1 MKWNCKNSTYYDKGK
16 KAYGFGDDLP
26 SNMDEDT
33 VKEYKAKGLIA
44 EKVNAESEKDI
55 AEKER
60 LALLDHAKDLGLSPH
75 PRTGIEKLNTMIDDA
90 KVLID
95 LKDEALALG
104 IDPSDDV
111 KYDEL
116 KKLVDE
122 KKAGD
127 E

>member
-1 MKWNCKNSTYYDKGK
+1 MKWNSKNATYYDKGK
-16 KAYGFGDDLP
+16 KAYGFGEDLP
-26 SNMDEDT
+26 EDMDEDT
-33 VKEYKAKGLIA
+33 VKEYKSKGLIA
-44 EKVNAESEKDI
+44 ENVNAESEKDI

-60 LALLDHAKDLGLSPH
+60 QSLLDHAKDLGLKPH
-75 PRTGIEKLNTMIDDA
+75 PRTGTEKLNAMIDYEKA
-90 KVLID
+90 LID
-95 LKDEALALG
+95 LKDEALKLG

-116 KKLVDE
+116 KILVDE